1 MPYSTPSPTSTP
13 LPPTSSSSSGG
24 AKAMNMNMNTNT
36 NGADKGPG
44 AFAPLPSLPRRNTS
58 SKPASATKPRGK
70 ASLFHIRGDDDSNSD
85 SDSNNDHDDDD
96 ARLGLDAFNYTTN
109 LPAAP
114 PPNLPSRGLPALK
127 LNPNT
132 SFPALQLRLNTDEK
146 PPLVMRP
153 RNHYSP
159 FKNNSLSNINSLNTN
174 TSTPSFNNTNLSGGA
189 VPFPSSSPLSP
200 QPPSQH
206 IAFTSTPPASS
217 TPSTAP
223 QQSHPSA
230 PAARPPLRPAV
241 ARTSSTPIF
250 LSNGKPLKSSL
261 KSSLPFAVNHPHT
274 LSLSLSTSSTAAASS
289 ASSLLSAPNQSS
301 SLKSSSSSPN
311 VAAATGKTAYPKESV
326 IPMIPSNYTRAV
338 LGIYARGRSASAAS
352 AASTPGAA
360 ANALG
365 AESVQRSVSEGA
377 GHQQELSAESVS
389 TSATTSS
396 PPTPTTEHPQ
406 LQLQL
411 QPHLR
416 SLSLSALHPY
426 FARASEHYDMGTGMG
441 MGVDDLEHLRDGLGL
456 GLGELEDLESLE
468 TLESLM
474 TPKNVHFAENDGLA
488 SVRVFNRSGRPKS
501 LLRGGRRHAHAEHAN
516 SNTQSNTHSNTNANN
531 GSGDGDRDG
540 GRDGGAAGSDGGGQG
555 EGVLSGGE
563 TETETEGESSTG
575 YSSSAYGSSASG
587 YGYRASGY
595 GASGWWGSASS
606 ASHERGARGVG
617 GAGRRAWGWGDRQGG
632 NGQGQGQGQGGEYP
646 FPRVDAP
653 SSQSSANTANA
664 AFSAASSASSAGP
677 STVQPPQSSQSQSQS
692 TQSQSQS
699 SAQTTAN
706 SGSNS
711 GYAYTIDASA
721 SSPIPTP
728 DPNPAGNVFIESI
741 VLDESGGS
749 GKGNGEGNGGEG
761 PVLCGTVLVRNVTFE
776 KAVFVRFTLDGWDT
790 TSEVAARWVCGATP
804 GHDASANTNSAL
816 LGTLL
821 ARSPHSSWDRFAF
834 RISLLA
840 YSTSLHTRSLVL
852 VARYLTGGG
861 VGGGEWWDNNGGADY
876 RVAFTKVRDASKE
889 AFGVRGAGGETQ
901 GMEAKAK
908 ASGVRGSGSPWL
920 GPLNVPRR
928 VVVSAPAVPSRSP
941 ATPPAS
947 SSGSS
952 STAAP
957 ATATAT
963 ATATGMVYSTS
974 LPTYTTASSFT
985 SSPSATPTGTGASGH
1000 VGAMQGS
1007 GMGMG
1012 MGGMG
1017 ERGMGMG
1024 ERGMGGARRSVYSE
1038 QAAQVTQQR
1047 LAKFSLRNYVAPT
1060 SRVASS
1066 ASPSSS
1072 LQPASTLSLSVTG
1085 AAVGGEKEKTPGVTL
1100 VTTPTT
1106 TTTTTTT
1113 AATTTTATAT
1123 PAQALPAE
1131 ERRQAPTPPD
1141 TPPRTASPLPYTS
1154 NQAAASPSSP
1164 SSSYLPSSPR
1174 SGITISRTS
1183 PPTTPS
1189 KHAGGVGGASTGG
1202 QGQGMSGGVSAIPFP
1217 MKRSPVPSPA
1227 GSRTGS
1233 PVPSPTLTSPSLN
1246 PSLNPTGMGIPTP
1259 KPSPSSSLANMSDL
1273 SSLTHGNGM
1282 GGVGLSSS
1290 PPFSTMGMGS
1300 YWPWAGPP
1308 STARPP
1314 LSRSTANSNNSSNS
1328 ATPRST
1334 MKAAPAKLG
1343 GLSPVSSSLA
1353 SSLASYPQLQM
1364 RVNTSPGMGAGV
1376 GTASDD
1382 EDDEELVTP
1391 NDMGLHTAPRATGVG
1406 RSSSPPNEDTFSLSH
1421 SSGDEGLATPKPSHS
1436 ALSSLSPLSPSSP
1449 FPPTTTT
1456 TTGTGT
1462 ATPPTSPSS
1471 PSALAAA
1478 NENGDIR
1485 GGLSRISGGG
1495 SDDELYKAF
1504 VRQWCFAAGPS
1515 AVVG

>member
-1 MPYSTPSPTSTP
+1 MPGAV
-13 LPPTSSSSSGG
+13 SSISSKFPKFPKRLERLERFAGVRVDWTESLGGLESGESAQCCVIVILCNGWNTGYTFDLMGPVAGEENGSSGG
-24 AKAMNMNMNTNT
+24 SAKAMNMNMNT

-85 SDSNNDHDDDD
+85 SDSNNNDDDDD

-114 PPNLPSRGLPALK
+114 PPNLPARGLPALK

-159 FKNNSLSNINSLNTN
+159 FKNNSLSNINSLNT
-174 TSTPSFNNTNLSGGA
+174 STPSFNNANLSGGA

-206 IAFTSTPPASS
+206 IAFTSTPPAAS

-223 QQSHPSA
+223 QQSHPGA

-274 LSLSLSTSSTAAASS
+274 LSLSLSASASSAAAASS
-289 ASSLLSAPNQSS
+289 SASLSAPHQSS

-311 VAAATGKTAYPKESV
+311 VAAATAKTAYPKESV

-365 AESVQRSVSEGA
+365 AGSVESVQRAVSEGA

-406 LQLQL
+406 LQLQ
-411 QPHLR
+411 PHLR

-426 FARASEHYDMGTGMG
+426 FARASEHYDMGMG
-441 MGVDDLEHLRDGLGL
+441 VGVGVDDLEHLRDGLGL
-456 GLGELEDLESLE
+456 GELEELESLE

-516 SNTQSNTHSNTNANN
+516 ANTNTHSDTNTNTNANMN
-531 GSGDGDRDG
+531 NGDGDRDG
-540 GRDGGAAGSDGGGQG
+540 GNGSDGRRDNDRANAEGEG

-575 YSSSAYGSSASG
+575 YSSSAYGSSG

-595 GASGWWGSASS
+595 GASGWWGSGS
-606 ASHERGARGVG
+606 ARSTG
-617 GAGRRAWGWGDRQGG
+617 GTGRRAWGWGDRQGG

-653 SSQSSANTANA
+653 SGQSSAN
-664 AFSAASSASSAGP
+664 AASASGL
-677 STVQPPQSSQSQSQS
+677 STIQPPQSQSSQSQSSAQMQ
-692 TQSQSQS
+692 TQTT
-699 SAQTTAN
+699 QTTAN

-741 VLDESGGS
+741 VLDEGGGA
-749 GKGNGEGNGGEG
+749 GKGKVNAGGNREGNGGGNGGEG
-761 PVLCGTVLVRNVTFE
+761 PVLSGTVLVRNVTFE

-804 GHDASANTNSAL
+804 GDNASANRNSAL

-840 YSTSLHTRSLVL
+840 YSTSLHARSLVL

-876 RVAFTKVRDASKE
+876 RVAFTKVKEASKE
-889 AFGVRGAGGETQ
+889 AKEGEDEARGMHGMQ
-901 GMEAKAK
+901 GMQGTEAKAK

-928 VVVSAPAVPSRSP
+928 VVVSAPVLRVACCSCAVAIPGDAPRLELRLRI
-941 ATPPAS
+941 
-947 SSGSS
+947 SS
-952 STAAP
+952 STGDCDGDGDGDGVLDVVADVYDRFVVHVHAVRYP
-957 ATATAT
+957 DGNWCQRTSTA
-963 ATATGMVYSTS
+963 
-974 LPTYTTASSFT
+974 
-985 SSPSATPTGTGASGH
+985 
-1000 VGAMQGS
+1000 
-1007 GMGMG
+1007 
-1012 MGGMG
+1012 
-1017 ERGMGMG
+1017 
-1024 ERGMGGARRSVYSE
+1024 
-1038 QAAQVTQQR
+1038 
-1047 LAKFSLRNYVAPT
+1047 
-1060 SRVASS
+1060 
-1066 ASPSSS
+1066 
-1072 LQPASTLSLSVTG
+1072 
-1085 AAVGGEKEKTPGVTL
+1085 
-1100 VTTPTT
+1100 
-1106 TTTTTTT
+1106 
-1113 AATTTTATAT
+1113 AT

-1131 ERRQAPTPPD
+1131 EKRQAPTPPD

-1164 SSSYLPSSPR
+1164 SSSYLSSSPR

-1189 KHAGGVGGASTGG
+1189 KSTQLNESGKGVNGGGQG

-1233 PVPSPTLTSPSLN
+1233 PAPSPTLTSSPSLN
-1246 PSLNPTGMGIPTP
+1246 PSLNPMGTGGMGMGMGIPTP

-1314 LSRSTANSNNSSNS
+1314 LSRSTASSNNNSSNS
-1328 ATPRST
+1328 ATGLSPRST
-1334 MKAAPAKLG
+1334 MKTAPAKLG

-1364 RVNTSPGMGAGV
+1364 RVNTSPGLGAGLGV
-1376 GTASDD
+1376 GAGTGTASDD
-1382 EDDEELVTP
+1382 EEEEEELVTP

-1436 ALSSLSPLSPSSP
+1436 ALSSLSALSALSPSSP

-1456 TTGTGT
+1456 TTTTGTG
-1462 ATPPTSPSS
+1462 TPPTSPSS